1 MLVSWCFIEK
11 VAKMEK
17 KIVAKVLP
25 KKSVRD
31 FENVVEN
38 SHIWKKNR
46 NHPVGLGGFQLK
58 FVCISWVINHMTCVI
73 ILSALIGGFF
83 KNPLPDLLSSL
94 NFDQ

>member
-1 MLVSWCFIEK
+1 M
-11 VAKMEK
+11 
-17 KIVAKVLP
+17 IVAKVLP

-73 ILSALIGGFF
+73 ILSARNGGFLK
-83 KNPLPDLLSSL
+83 KNPLQDLLS
-94 NFDQ
+94 NFN